1 MTQENRRKFL
11 KKAGL
16 LLGAGL
22 TLPVLGNLV
31 TSCDSNEGPLIN
43 SKNSLNISVADYP
56 ELAVIGGSVK
66 VRSNDF
72 NNGMPVIVMKIETLT
87 YKTFT
92 SKCTH
97 QGCEVNLP
105 ANGEIFCECHGSI
118 FSDIDGSVLQ
128 KPFGGESIA
137 PLPILTN
144 QFNSEKGILTVF
156 A

>member
-1 MTQENRRKFL
+1 MIKENRRKFL

-16 LLGAGL
+16 LLGAGF
-22 TLPVLGNLV
+22 TLPVLGNMV

-43 SKNSLNISVADYP
+43 SKNSLIISVADYP
-56 ELAVIGGSVK
+56 ELTEIGGSVK

-72 NNGMPVIVMKIETLT
+72 NYGRHVIVIKIETLT

-105 ANGEIFCECHGSI
+105 VNGEIFCECHGSV
-118 FSDIDGSVLQ
+118 FSDIDGSILQ
-128 KPFGGESIA
+128 KPSGGESIL

-144 QFNSEKGILTVF
+144 QFNTEKGLLTIF